1 MSIRDLF
8 SRVGRGHQTQTT
20 DSSHGRGDD
29 EPFPGYDRAD
39 PKDLIGR
46 LHEHS
51 QAELEEIEAYERSH
65 GNRTRVLNKLHYL
78 RQAEPLPGYDDLSV
92 EEIAA
97 ALEDADLVT
106 IKHVRAYE
114 RTFHN
119 RPNVQEAVEVVRRR
133 REDGADGSGGTGYHA
148 TSYGPSA
155 ATARV
160 PGPAKLGANKAAA
173 SRYYDEVINRRDLDS
188 IDGVLSEGF
197 ISNGEVRGPSG
208 QRAAVADLLAA
219 FPDLRVETELILA
232 EGDLVAVH
240 QRWTGTHRGEV
251 AGVEAT
257 GRQVELTF
265 TAVHRVHDG
274 LITEAWDELDLAG
287 LLTERASR

>member
-8 SRVGRGHQTQTT
+8 SRVGRGHQTQTA
-20 DSSHGRGDD
+20 DPGHGRGDD

-97 ALEDADLVT
+97 ALEEADLVT

-133 REDGADGSGGTGYHA
+133 REEGDAAPSGAGYHA

-160 PGPAKLGANKAAA
+160 PGPGKLAANKAAA

-188 IDGVLSEGF
+188 IDGVLGEGF
-197 ISNGEVRGPSG
+197 IANGEMRGPSG

-219 FPDLRVETELILA
+219 FPDLQVDTELILA

-251 AGVEAT
+251 AGVEPT

-265 TAVHRVHDG
+265 TSVHRVHDG

-287 LLTERASR
+287 LLAERAPR